1 MTTRD
6 DYVKKM
12 HAKLDEWN
20 ADIDRLEARMKAA
33 SADVRVVYQ
42 RKLDQLRAQRD
53 EAVSRLQHLRESSGA
68 AWEELRAGMELA
80 WEALSE
86 ALQSA
91 KSQFK

>member
-1 MTTRD
+1 MTNRD

-12 HAKLDEWN
+12 HAKLDQWN
-20 ADIDRLEARMKAA
+20 ADIDRLEAKMKAA
-33 SADVRVVYQ
+33 SADVQVVYQ

-53 EAVSRLQHLRESSGA
+53 EAASRLQRLRESSGA

>member
-1 MTTRD
+1 MTNRD

-12 HAKLDEWN
+12 HAKLDQWN
-20 ADIDRLEARMKAA
+20 ADIDRLEAKMKAA
-33 SADVRVVYQ
+33 SSDVRVVYQ
-42 RKLDQLRAQRD
+42 RQLDQLRAQRD
-53 EAVSRLQHLRESSGA
+53 EAVYRLRHLRESSGA

>member
-1 MTTRD
+1 MTNRD

-12 HAKLDEWN
+12 HAKLDQWN
-20 ADIDRLEARMKAA
+20 ADIDRLEAKMKAA
-33 SADVRVVYQ
+33 SADVQVVYQ

-53 EAVSRLQHLRESSGA
+53 EAASRLQRLRESSGA

-80 WEALSE
+80 WGALSE